1 MPQARGLNGSSSI
14 KQGEREGVR
23 ERGGGEN
30 DSISKSKSSSTY
42 VFCGG
47 VFCGG
52 GGGGGGGDTDGAP
65 PPLTS
70 DVYGIVHGD
79 AMQLSMSKEALPPSD
94 AVEALLFAGFS
105 ETLEVLR
112 VLRVLEVLGILEVL
126 VAPLFLF
133 SCTSLL

>member
-52 GGGGGGGDTDGAP
+52 GGGGGGGD
-65 PPLTS
+65 
-70 DVYGIVHGD
+70 IVHGD